1 MGTSSGR
8 PRVDVVPDDSE
19 RAGEAPPVEPGRAMR
34 HSVASSHTK
43 ISNKVHQ
50 TLADVWLLTSTED
63 TTDRVRDIDAE
74 GEPTFTD
81 PRTPN

>member
-1 MGTSSGR
+1 
-8 PRVDVVPDDSE
+8 
-19 RAGEAPPVEPGRAMR
+19 
-34 HSVASSHTK
+34 VASSHTK